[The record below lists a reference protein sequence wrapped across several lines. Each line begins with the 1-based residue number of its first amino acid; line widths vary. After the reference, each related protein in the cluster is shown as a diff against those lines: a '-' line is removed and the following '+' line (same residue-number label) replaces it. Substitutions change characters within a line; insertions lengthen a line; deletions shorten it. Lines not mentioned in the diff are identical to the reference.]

1 MNEHDYVPIKFICRN
16 RWQARFGLWTI
27 VCQFL
32 DYMMPLSESVKR
44 EERAELWGTPTLREK
59 WEEEEDQKDEILQAA
74 K

>member
-1 MNEHDYVPIKFICRN
+1 
-16 RWQARFGLWTI
+16 
-27 VCQFL
+27 
-32 DYMMPLSESVKR
+32 MMPLSESVKR